1 MTQGNDT
8 GTIIESSELRDRR
21 YVFRDRAHAGAVL
34 SDMLASYR
42 DSDAIVVTI
51 PAGGVPVGVAMAR
64 ELTILLDVAVVSKIT
79 PPWNT
84 EVGYGAVSFQGAV
97 RLNEPLVAR
106 LDLTEEQIRD
116 GIERTQTKVE
126 RRERELRGERPFPDV
141 SRRPAILVDDG
152 LASGFT
158 MRVAVESL
166 ERLGATRILV
176 AVPTGHDHA
185 VETIS
190 REVEAVYCA
199 NVRGG
204 YRFAVADAYQRWSD
218 VGEEELQ
225 RYLQSAL

>member
-8 GTIIESSELRDRR
+8 GTIIESSELRDRT

-42 DSDAIVVTI
+42 DSDAIVVAI

-64 ELTILLDVAVVSKIT
+64 ELKILLDVAVVSKIT
-79 PPWNT
+79 PAWNT

-106 LDLTEEQIRD
+106 LGLNEEQIRD
-116 GIERTQTKVE
+116 GIERTRTKVE
-126 RRERELRGERPFPDV
+126 RRERELRGERPFPDL

-166 ERLGATRILV
+166 DRLGATRILV
-176 AVPTGHDHA
+176 AVPTGHHHV

-225 RYLQSAL
+225 RYLQSAS